1 MTVLAK
7 VEGLTG
13 QQRRLATEL
22 ALGKSINAASKLAG
36 YANPEA
42 GREALSLPAVQSALR
57 QRVDELLLIDAAYA
71 RRILRR
77 IAQGT
82 KTDPKLK
89 RQAAVDLMSR
99 GGFVPPKAPEPA
111 NKLPG
116 TLSELTPAQLRAL
129 VDAGQRALADRAAP
143 IIEGEAIRA
152 NDAPL
157 RATTPPDIADLLG

>member
-1 MTVLAK
+1 
-7 VEGLTG
+7 
-13 QQRRLATEL
+13 
-22 ALGKSINAASKLAG
+22 
-36 YANPEA
+36 
-42 GREALSLPAVQSALR
+42 LR

-77 IAQGT
+77 IAQGA

-129 VDAGQRALADRAAP
+129 VDAGQRALADRAP
-143 IIEGEAIRA
+143 VIEGEAIRA

-157 RATTPPDIADLLG
+157 RANPPPGIADLLG